1 MKVNGDASIDK
12 KFQEALIYNGVISEE
27 EVIKLCN
34 TYDRISLKAHV
45 PDEIVKTV
53 KFLSLPSIP
62 RSTRLFQLLGFWK
75 GPRDP
80 FVASK
85 SSKKRVVE
93 KDGA

>member
-34 TYDRISLKAHV
+34 TYDRVSLKAHV

-53 KFLSLPSIP
+53 KFLYLPFIP
-62 RSTRLFQLLGFWK
+62 KHAFIPIAWVLEGSM
-75 GPRDP
+75 GPICCQ
-80 FVASK
+80 
-85 SSKKRVVE
+85 
-93 KDGA
+93 